1 MQQHRVD
8 ETNLLHNSVKVL
20 DRSNKKMIMLFL
32 EHKLVGKVL

>member
-8 ETNLLHNSVKVL
+8 ETNLLHNSVK
-20 DRSNKKMIMLFL
+20 DRSKKKMIKLFL